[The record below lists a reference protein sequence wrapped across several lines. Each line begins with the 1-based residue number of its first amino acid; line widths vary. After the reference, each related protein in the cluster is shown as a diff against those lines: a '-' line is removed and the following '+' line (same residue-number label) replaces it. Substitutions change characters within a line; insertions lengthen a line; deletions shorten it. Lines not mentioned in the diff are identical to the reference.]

1 MHSGAGMAMNFGLG
15 ADFCNAGRAF
25 MFALGCVQSL
35 KCHTDACPTGVA
47 TQDST
52 RPRGLVPMEKAE
64 RVTRFQR
71 HTLHSFREMVIA
83 MGLDNPWQ
91 IAPHLMS
98 ERING
103 VQSDSFEHL
112 YRFLEPG
119 QLLDSPESTPYAKA
133 WAAARADTFRE
144 VA

>member
-1 MHSGAGMAMNFGLG
+1 
-15 ADFCNAGRAF
+15 
-25 MFALGCVQSL
+25 
-35 KCHTDACPTGVA
+35 
-47 TQDST
+47 
-52 RPRGLVPMEKAE
+52 
-64 RVTRFQR
+64 
-71 HTLHSFREMVIA
+71 
-83 MGLDNPWQ
+83 
-91 IAPHLMS
+91 MS

>member
-1 MHSGAGMAMNFGLG
+1 MPLPLLPLQILWINLVTDGLPG
-15 ADFCNAGRAF
+15 H
-25 MFALGCVQSL
+25 AL
-35 KCHTDACPTGVA
+35 A
-47 TQDST
+47 
-52 RPRGLVPMEKAE
+52 MEKAE

-119 QLLDSPESTPYAKA
+119 ELLDSPESTPYAKA